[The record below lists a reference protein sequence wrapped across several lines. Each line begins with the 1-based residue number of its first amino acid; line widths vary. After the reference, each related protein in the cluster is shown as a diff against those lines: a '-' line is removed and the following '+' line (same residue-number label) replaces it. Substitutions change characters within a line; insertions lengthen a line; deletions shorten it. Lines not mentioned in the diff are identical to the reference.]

1 MLVSFMAKSA
11 TETKGLIVCGTKS
24 HCMQLKRLFEIL
36 ATFLLQISWQSFL
49 LKLKSLELLMS
60 LRLHLHFSLKNEH
73 VPANHFQRHGS
84 QRQPHQPG
92 CPNSYMPEL
101 FESP

>member
-11 TETKGLIVCGTKS
+11 TETKGLIVWGTKS

-36 ATFLLQISWQSFL
+36 ATFFVANKLAILFAEIKISGAPNELAFALLI
-49 LKLKSLELLMS
+49 
-60 LRLHLHFSLKNEH
+60 KNEH
-73 VPANHFQRHGS
+73 VPAKKIFQRHGS
-84 QRQPHQPG
+84 QRQPCQPG

-101 FESP
+101 FESL